1 MEDMDDDV
9 EMEREDETDN
19 ETFMMTHEM
28 YS

>member
-9 EMEREDETDN
+9 EMEREDKTND